1 MSWNTTEW
9 NGGIQIGNNK
19 TGGFGFTLSPGAHIN
34 AVQTGRPALREGM
47 TISLTYAVKA
57 IKGKPIFLS
66 LDPSNGLKPNFRP
79 MIQVKNDDYMG
90 QDNRWWPSGMSCV
103 ILQPKLA
110 LAAGT
115 FLVPLKP
122 QLWTNVWGKPATS
135 RRSGWLN
142 TLLHP
147 GNLNIVFGGGNSFS
161 HGVAVKGGSVRFILQ
176 KWSIK

>member
-19 TGGFGFTLSPGAHIN
+19 TGGFAFTLAPGAHIN

-47 TISLTYAVKA
+47 TISLTYTVKTV
-57 IKGKPIFLS
+57 KGKPIFLS
-66 LDPSNGLKPNFRP
+66 LDPSKGLKPNFRP
-79 MIQVKNDDYMG
+79 MLQVKDDDYMG
-90 QDNRWWPSGMSCV
+90 QDNRWWPSGVSCGF
-103 ILQPKLA
+103 LQTA
-110 LAAGT
+110 LDKGT
-115 FLVPLKP
+115 LTLTIPVKP
-122 QLWTNVWGKPATS
+122 NLWTNVWGKTASS

-142 TLLHP
+142 VLLHP